1 MADKTQTNDDKI
13 KTLLTAVEAKRANL
27 GTRPKGERE
36 TNGLFKWREGQG
48 HFSINVVKDVTVL
61 VDAMAFLLEGQG
73 LREQAAEKLD
83 IDPVPFK
90 WNGFTVEQWGADFK
104 LRIAV
109 LTYEKNKKALVVAEK
124 KLKTLMSEGTKTELE
139 LEELAQRLA

>member
-27 GTRPKGERE
+27 GNRPKGERE

-48 HFSINVVKDVTVL
+48 QFSINVIKDVTIF
-61 VDAMAFLLEGQG
+61 VDAMSFLLDREN
-73 LREQAAEKLD
+73 LREQAAAALGV
-83 IDPVPFK
+83 DPTPFK
-90 WNGFTVEQWGADFK
+90 WNGFTVEQWKADFK

-109 LTYEKNKKALVVAEK
+109 LQYEKKKKQLVAAEK

-139 LEELAQRLA
+139 LDDLAQLLA